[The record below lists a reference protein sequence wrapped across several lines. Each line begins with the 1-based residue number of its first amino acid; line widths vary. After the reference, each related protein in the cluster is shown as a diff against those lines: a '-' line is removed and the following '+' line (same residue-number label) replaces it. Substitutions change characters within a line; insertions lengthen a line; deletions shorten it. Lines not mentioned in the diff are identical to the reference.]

1 MRRLVLLVAALF
13 VFSGNT
19 AVLAQNHSALAPA
32 DQYFGRMKLSILGIR
47 NSIKDLDYRASQ
59 AVDGDATHVFDK
71 LVLVEDALH
80 DWQSRYPRDTWVPR
94 YTYSL
99 AMVYKKL
106 PMEEARVRMNDLFD
120 LLSSHYPNSE
130 FAQAPR

>member
-1 MRRLVLLVAALF
+1 MRRLAILIAALF
-13 VFSGNT
+13 VFSANT
-19 AVLAQNHSALAPA
+19 AVLAQTHSALAPA
-32 DQYFGRMKLSILGIR
+32 DQYFGRLKMSILGIR

-59 AVDGDATHVFDK
+59 AADGDAPHIFDK
-71 LVLVEDALH
+71 LALVEDALH
-80 DWQSRYPRDTWVPR
+80 DWQSRYPHDTWIPR

-106 PMEEARVRMNDLFD
+106 PIAEAHVRMNDLFD
-120 LLSSHYPNSE
+120 LLSSHYPSSE